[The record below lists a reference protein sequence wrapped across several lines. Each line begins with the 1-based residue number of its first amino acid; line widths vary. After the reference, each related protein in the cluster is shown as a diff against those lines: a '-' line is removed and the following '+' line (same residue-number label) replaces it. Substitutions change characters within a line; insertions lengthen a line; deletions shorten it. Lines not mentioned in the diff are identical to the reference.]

1 LQSLEL
7 GEKQSVELCD
17 NIGKMLALE
26 LNTEAVRVKIKRLI
40 AEFVNKRDI
49 ADEPERLLKKLEWSV
64 RVKFGH

>member
-1 LQSLEL
+1 M
-7 GEKQSVELCD
+7 ELCE

-26 LNTEAVRVKIKRLI
+26 LNTEAVRVKIRRLV
-40 AEFVNKRDI
+40 AEYVNKRDI

>member
-1 LQSLEL
+1 M
-7 GEKQSVELCD
+7 ELCD

-26 LNTEAVRVKIKRLI
+26 LNTEAVTVKIRRLI